1 MRAGPLSRTDV
12 SQLLNSHF
20 VPVYT
25 SNEDY
30 RDNGSAPPEERA
42 AYQKIYRA
50 ALEAKLSAGTVHA
63 YVLTPDGQPVDSLH
77 VADAAR
83 TDNLMKMLRRAVER
97 HKVPAG
103 ETLVKPKAQSS
114 PPRPADGSLVLHLT
128 ARAEGTNPSDN
139 AWHAYP
145 SEDWIILS
153 AADQEKFLPPAGQT
167 EPKTGTTWEVDR
179 SAATKVLTHFYP
191 QTENNDVRKNEI
203 ERVALKATVVS
214 VSGGVARARLDGSLR
229 MIHPFY
235 HKKAND
241 VVDATV
247 VGYVDFDPGSRQV
260 KTLKLTTERATYRGR
275 GFDVGVETAR

>member
-20 VPVYT
+20 VPVYV

-30 RDNGSAPPEERA
+30 HEGGSAPPDERA
-42 AYQKIYRA
+42 LKTKIFA
-50 ALEAKLSAGTVHA
+50 AGHKAKLSVGTVHA
-63 YVLTPDGQPVDSLH
+63 YVLSPDGDPVDSLH

-83 TDNLMKMLRRAVER
+83 GDNLMQMLRRAVER

-114 PPRPADGSLVLHLT
+114 PPRPGEGSAVLHLT

-145 SEDWIILS
+145 SEDWIVLS
-153 AADQEKFLPPAGQT
+153 ASDQEKFLPPAGQAAP
-167 EPKTGTTWEVDR
+167 EMGATWEVDR
-179 SAATKVLTHFYP
+179 AAATKVLTHFYP

-203 ERVALKATVVS
+203 ERVALRGTVVS
-214 VSGGVARARLDGSLR
+214 VSGNVARARLDGSLR

-235 HKKAND
+235 HKKAED

-247 VGYVDFDPGSRQV
+247 VGYVDFDLAPRQL
-260 KTLKLTTERATYRGR
+260 KNLKLATERATYQNRR
-275 GFDVGVETAR
+275 FDVGVETVR